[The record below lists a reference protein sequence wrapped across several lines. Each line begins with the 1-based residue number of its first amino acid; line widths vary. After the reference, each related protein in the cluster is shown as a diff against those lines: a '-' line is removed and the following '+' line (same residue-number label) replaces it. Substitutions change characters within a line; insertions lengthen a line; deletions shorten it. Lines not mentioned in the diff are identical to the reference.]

1 MCSVDPW
8 LCLWLCNSNDL
19 RRRRGR
25 SSVCSF
31 WLGIARGTLKG
42 EGGAVENF
50 KPFKKRRVIEIV
62 ENGFNGEFNV
72 GNARVTNDLPRN
84 NKNKTTLHITN
95 FQSHFQ
101 LKTVY
106 NRTKLELICGC
117 CVRQNEHYMVCE
129 I

>member
-1 MCSVDPW
+1 MTCAGAEDVRLYVLFGWESREGH
-8 LCLWLCNSNDL
+8 LKG
-19 RRRRGR
+19 RGR
-25 SSVCSF
+25 RCRKSQTV
-31 WLGIARGTLKG
+31 TD
-42 EGGAVENF
+42 
-50 KPFKKRRVIEIV
+50 FKKRRVIEIV
-62 ENGFNGEFNV
+62 KNGFNGEFNV
-72 GNARVTNDLPRN
+72 GNARVTNDLPSD
-84 NKNKTTLHITN
+84 KNKTTLHITN

>member
-1 MCSVDPW
+1 MTCAGAEDVRLYVLFGWES
-8 LCLWLCNSNDL
+8 
-19 RRRRGR
+19 RG
-25 SSVCSF
+25 
-31 WLGIARGTLKG
+31 GHLKG
-42 EGGAVENF
+42 RRGAVENF
-50 KPFKKRRVIEIV
+50 KPFKKRRIIEIV

-72 GNARVTNDLPRN
+72 GNARVTNDLPRD
-84 NKNKTTLHITN
+84 NKNKTTLYITN

>member
-1 MCSVDPW
+1 MYSVDR
-8 LCLWLCNSNDL
+8 WLCNSNDL

-25 SSVCSF
+25 SSLC
-31 WLGIARGTLKG
+31 GGHLKG
-42 EGGAVENF
+42 RGGGRCRKFETVTD
-50 KPFKKRRVIEIV
+50 FKKRRVIEIV

-72 GNARVTNDLPRN
+72 SNARVTNDLPKD
-84 NKNKTTLHITN
+84 NKNKSTLHITN